1 MNYRVEEKKLNSWE
15 EVGSWKTAEKIMKE
29 KFKVVQILD
38 IFLQKCVTL
47 IL

>member
-1 MNYRVEEKKLNSWE
+1 MKYRVEEKKLNSWE
-15 EVGSWKTAEKIMKE
+15 EVGRWKIVEKIMKE

-38 IFLQKCVTL
+38 IFLQKYVSL